1 MSLEKCSNC
10 GGLIKLEQYVGSSGG
25 ALWTHPT
32 SVGRASCNNPM
43 PGMGLIETIK
53 LYYAHPQQYAVWARP
68 ENRYTPNGRGYTDNA
83 ILHGLRMQATV
94 HWNNCPNTQCKN
106 CLAVGQNT
114 ANGYM
119 LELANGRHDLHP
131 DNDNDVHTLAFAIH
145 DAKANSTSH
154 GRPGVMTC
162 TYVVGAGSSKAC
174 DCYEQGYQQWLQKIA
189 QDSQAKAALVVVSPE
204 DMYYEPR
211 YE

>member
-1 MSLEKCSNC
+1 MSLEKCFNC
-10 GGLIKLEQYVGSSGG
+10 GGLIERINIGEGDGQR
-25 ALWTHPT
+25 WTHPSSQT
-32 SVGRASCNNPM
+32 RARCDNPM
-43 PGMGLIETIK
+43 PGMGLIETIQ

-106 CLAVGQNT
+106 CLPVGQDT
-114 ANGYM
+114 ANRYM
-119 LELANGRHDLHP
+119 EELANGRHDLHP
-131 DNDNDVHTLAFAIH
+131 SDDSDVHTLAFDIH
-145 DAKANSTSH
+145 NIEANAGKH

-162 TYVVGAGSSKAC
+162 TYVVGAGSSNAC
-174 DCYEQGYQQWLQKIA
+174 HCYEQGYQQWLKKRA
-189 QDSQAKAALVVVSPE
+189 QEVQTKAAWVTVSSD